1 MSGERGEGEASLG
14 LRWVPGPLRAA
25 SPPAPR
31 RSQVPS
37 GHPASSRA
45 PQPRRRRPPQ
55 PSPSQLSSNGL
66 HPPGSLPGFCC
77 SLSLWKLLRY
87 LQSPP
92 PMPLPSPGQHRSL
105 GARDSPAPA
114 RPLALAHRASPP
126 SGGFLTAGARP
137 VPPGPRQCVGPAIPR
152 RPGEK
157 ILDSGWG
164 GGAKPQ
170 SSEVSVS
177 LLIKPGAWI
186 GFWNHLFTHSPP
198 TLTQPLLCD
207 FLAATKKHWPA
218 LGVS

>member
-1 MSGERGEGEASLG
+1 MSGGRRRLRSAPGRCLG
-14 LRWVPGPLRAA
+14 PSEQHPHLLLAAVKSPVGTQPQAGPPNPGGGALP
-25 SPPAPR
+25 
-31 RSQVPS
+31 
-37 GHPASSRA
+37 SRA
-45 PQPRRRRPPQ
+45 PPNSPPMGRIRLA
-55 PSPSQLSSNGL
+55 PCLC
-66 HPPGSLPGFCC
+66 FCC
-77 SLSLWKLLRY
+77 SPSLWKLLRY

-92 PMPLPSPGQHRSL
+92 PMPLPSPGQHGSL

-114 RPLALAHRASPP
+114 RPLSLAHRASPP

-207 FLAATKKHWPA
+207 FLAATKKHWLA